1 MPATTLCL
9 LWLHWDGTACVI
21 GDGRGRIFRKR
32 RIAAEADMR
41 GQPLAKEIL
50 AKYAARFD
58 EMADAR
64 HVAGDVAG
72 FERWARLACATAK
85 DLAPYQSPTY
95 RAVVIAPPPDKTLED
110 DVTVINLKIFDHTGM
125 ATRQPQEDAWPDQKP
140 PFSVDPADA
149 RRSPQSNCSL
159 RSRKQRKAL

>member
-1 MPATTLCL
+1 
-9 LWLHWDGTACVI
+9 
-21 GDGRGRIFRKR
+21 
-32 RIAAEADMR
+32 MR

-64 HVAGDVAG
+64 HLAGDVAG

-95 RAVVIAPPPDKTLED
+95 RAVVIAPPPDKGD
-110 DVTVINLKIFDHTGM
+110 DVRVIDLKIFDHTGT
-125 ATRQPQEDAWPDQKP
+125 AVELTSRRAQEE
-140 PFSVDPADA
+140 
-149 RRSPQSNCSL
+149 
-159 RSRKQRKAL
+159 

>member
-1 MPATTLCL
+1 
-9 LWLHWDGTACVI
+9 
-21 GDGRGRIFRKR
+21 
-32 RIAAEADMR
+32 MR

-64 HVAGDVAG
+64 HLAGDVAG

-95 RAVVIAPPPDKTLED
+95 RAVVVAPPGD
-110 DVTVINLKIFDHTGM
+110 DVRVIDLKIFDHTGTALEM
-125 ATRQPQEDAWPDQKP
+125 ATT
-140 PFSVDPADA
+140 
-149 RRSPQSNCSL
+149 RR
-159 RSRKQRKAL
+159 AHEE

>member
-1 MPATTLCL
+1 VL
-9 LWLHWDGTACVI
+9 LDTRRHARPYRVERAAI
-21 GDGRGRIFRKR
+21 AARIT
-32 RIAAEADMR
+32 AEADMR

-110 DVTVINLKIFDHTGM
+110 DVVINLKIFDDTGTALEV
-125 ATRQPQEDAWPDQKP
+125 ATRRAKEEQDREPKGNEMLEKPQP
-140 PFSVDPADA
+140 V
-149 RRSPQSNCSL
+149 RNLVVR
-159 RSRKQRKAL
+159 

>member
-1 MPATTLCL
+1 
-9 LWLHWDGTACVI
+9 
-21 GDGRGRIFRKR
+21 
-32 RIAAEADMR
+32 MR

-64 HVAGDVAG
+64 HLAGDVAG

-95 RAVVIAPPPDKTLED
+95 RAVVIAPPPDKALED
-110 DVTVINLKIFDHTGM
+110 DVVINLKIFDDTGTALEM
-125 ATRQPQEDAWPDQKP
+125 AARPAHEGVTPHMAQSTA
-140 PFSVDPADA
+140 PFSVDSACA
-149 RRSPQSNCSL
+149 RRTTFGKAATSPLN
-159 RSRKQRKAL
+159 RRQRRQKRDA

>member
-1 MPATTLCL
+1 
-9 LWLHWDGTACVI
+9 
-21 GDGRGRIFRKR
+21 
-32 RIAAEADMR
+32 MR

-64 HVAGDVAG
+64 HLAGDVAG

-95 RAVVIAPPPDKTLED
+95 RAVVIAPPLDKTLED
-110 DVTVINLKIFDHTGM
+110 DVTVINLKIFDHTGT
-125 ATRQPQEDAWPDQKP
+125 AVELTSRSAQEANQT
-140 PFSVDPADA
+140 V
-149 RRSPQSNCSL
+149 R
-159 RSRKQRKAL
+159 

>member
-1 MPATTLCL
+1 
-9 LWLHWDGTACVI
+9 
-21 GDGRGRIFRKR
+21 
-32 RIAAEADMR
+32 MR

-64 HVAGDVAG
+64 HLAGDVAG

-95 RAVVIAPPPDKTLED
+95 RAVVITPPPDKPGDGD
-110 DVTVINLKIFDHTGM
+110 DVTVIDLKIFDHTGTALEM
-125 ATRQPQEDAWPDQKP
+125 ATRRGRGE
-140 PFSVDPADA
+140 
-149 RRSPQSNCSL
+149 
-159 RSRKQRKAL
+159 

>member
-1 MPATTLCL
+1 
-9 LWLHWDGTACVI
+9 
-21 GDGRGRIFRKR
+21 
-32 RIAAEADMR
+32 MR

-85 DLAPYQSPTY
+85 DLAPFQSPTF
-95 RAVVIAPPPDKTLED
+95 RAV
-110 DVTVINLKIFDHTGM
+110 TVVKLANFGVRIGCG
-125 ATRQPQEDAWPDQKP
+125 TRG
-140 PFSVDPADA
+140 
-149 RRSPQSNCSL
+149 
-159 RSRKQRKAL
+159 